1 MRAVMDTKREA
12 GQFIGAFAPY
22 GYQKD
27 PENKNRLFVDGP
39 AAEVVRRIFEEYLAG
54 QSMAGIARRLNQEG
68 VLPPSRYK
76 AEIQRLPY
84 HNANAVQGV
93 WRAETIRT
101 ILGNPTYAGDLAQ
114 GKNEKWS
121 YKLKASHKVPR
132 QEWTVVP
139 DTHEAIIDKE
149 AFQIVQQLLERR
161 SGHCK
166 TKAHSHLLSG
176 LVFCGDCGR
185 PMTFCRRSSGRSFV
199 LICSG
204 YSRYGE
210 CQRHTTDEAQLERTV
225 LERLNGFAKQVLP
238 SGVEE
243 ALLQSCSGRNEALW
257 MQEKHMRRSGSIRSA
272 LFCRRSMKTV
282 PHSGWR
288 RANLLSWRQPTG
300 RKRESY
306 KAFWR
311 VAICVGRIVFSSCA
325 PPTNCSILSSL
336 TVGCYAG

>member
-1 MRAVMDTKREA
+1 
-12 GQFIGAFAPY
+12 
-22 GYQKD
+22 
-27 PENKNRLFVDGP
+27 
-39 AAEVVRRIFEEYLAG
+39 
-54 QSMAGIARRLNQEG
+54 MAGIARRLNQEG

-225 LERLNGFAKQVLP
+225 LER
-238 SGVEE
+238 
-243 ALLQSCSGRNEALW
+243 
-257 MQEKHMRRSGSIRSA
+257 
-272 LFCRRSMKTV
+272 
-282 PHSGWR
+282 
-288 RANLLSWRQPTG
+288 
-300 RKRESY
+300 
-306 KAFWR
+306 
-311 VAICVGRIVFSSCA
+311 
-325 PPTNCSILSSL
+325 
-336 TVGCYAG
+336 